1 MNIPETE
8 QNRIDVS
15 NLRFYAR
22 LFRENHWETDVM
34 HWSVFSSTLDEVAE
48 RIAKAEQALAASQAR
63 IAELEKALEPVDAS
77 SDEYSCLDNDCFEL
91 GVQVA
96 VNNLLTLRKRA
107 LSPKEPASGT

>member
-48 RIAKAEQALAASQAR
+48 RIATAEQALKDRDEVIISLTSQ
-63 IAELEKALEPVDAS
+63 LE
-77 SDEYSCLDNDCFEL
+77 
-91 GVQVA
+91 
-96 VNNLLTLRKRA
+96 RA
-107 LSPKEPASGT
+107 TNGEI